1 MRKKSNR
8 IQIAVSKKN
17 AKTIRK
23 MCVQKHKNVI
33 SNVKGKKSLSGN
45 TAVTLARPFCILSW
59 KKNEGTQMLICR
71 LRLPQQ
77 NVPLMNS
84 AN

>member
-1 MRKKSNR
+1 MRKNLTEK
-8 IQIAVSKKN
+8 I
-17 AKTIRK
+17 
-23 MCVQKHKNVI
+23 KHKNVI
-33 SNVKGKKSLSGN
+33 RNVNGKKSLSGN
-45 TAVTLARPFCILSW
+45 AAVSLARPFCILSW